1 MMNSFAING
10 VINYQIFETKNRNF
24 QHCNARVILSGNT
37 LGNNDVVVSKNLCR
51 VLTTLKTWKSQGIC

>member
-24 QHCNARVILSGNT
+24 QHAMLA
-37 LGNNDVVVSKNLCR
+37 
-51 VLTTLKTWKSQGIC
+51 